1 MQALVLSPEQRSALT
16 LTSFQHLAGFLVAPT
31 AYALKKGHV
40 FELFKQRKTVTV
52 EELRW
57 ATEGNVAY
65 LQLALDLLCGQGWVQ
80 RATHQGQITFTPTT
94 KGLIAFDLVDV
105 YRTTLQ
111 CLPIGMEMNENW
123 QNGFLA
129 NNFELF
135 RLLMQHHEEDWH
147 VGATPD
153 PLTQVVQ
160 EEMLDHLEGMIVGP
174 ILVALSRNGFFEK
187 VNAEHASFKLADH
200 TNNTEQWQEVFDFL
214 TSLAWFT
221 HEGDAYQL
229 TAKGLYLSEQAHTY
243 GLVVSYLPSFTCMSE
258 LLYGHPRK
266 LWEKSEESPNQVL
279 HRDTRLYAWASAKTV
294 DTPLQQRSV
303 CLTQLFD
310 RPLVEQ
316 APDATNFL
324 FSNQAQQRSYRQQ

>member
-1 MQALVLSPEQRSALT
+1 MHTLVLSPEQRSALA
-16 LTSFQHLAGFLVAPT
+16 LTSFQHLAGFSVAPA

-40 FELFKQRKTVTV
+40 FELFKRRKTVSI
-52 EELRW
+52 EALRW

-65 LQLALDLLCGQGWVQ
+65 LQLALDLLCAQGWVQ
-80 RATHQGQITFTPTT
+80 RITDQGQVNFTPTT

-123 QNGFLA
+123 QNGFLE

-135 RLLMQHHEEDWH
+135 RHLMQHHEEDWH

-153 PLTQVVQ
+153 PLTQAVQ

-187 VNAEHASFKLADH
+187 VNAKQTTFSLADH
-200 TNNTEQWQEVFDFL
+200 TNNTKQWQEIFDFL

-221 HEGDAYQL
+221 HDGDAYQL

-243 GLVVSYLPSFTCMSE
+243 GLVVSYLPSFTSMSE

-266 LWEKSEESPNQVL
+266 LWEKTKENPPQVL
-279 HRDTRLYAWASAKTV
+279 HRDAELYAWATAKTV
-294 DTPLQQRSV
+294 DTPLQKQSV

-316 APDATNFL
+316 APDATDFL
-324 FSNQAQQRSYRQQ
+324 LSKKAQPQGHHQQ